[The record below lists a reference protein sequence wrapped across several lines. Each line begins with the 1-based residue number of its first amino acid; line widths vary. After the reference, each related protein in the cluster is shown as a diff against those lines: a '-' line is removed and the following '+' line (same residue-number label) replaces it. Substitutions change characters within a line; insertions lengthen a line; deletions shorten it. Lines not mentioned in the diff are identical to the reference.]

1 VYDSKSNKNA
11 SERRDM
17 LKQKIGDKFAGY
29 NLWMAVAEDF
39 YPWSIRNAK
48 AWCEFK
54 KEEYG
59 HDILV
64 VLCWKHKYGKFSIR
78 YLLQNI

>member
-1 VYDSKSNKNA
+1 VYDSKSNKNVC
-11 SERRDM
+11 ERRDM

-29 NLWMAVAEDF
+29 NLWVAVAEDF

-54 KEEYG
+54 KE
-59 HDILV
+59 
-64 VLCWKHKYGKFSIR
+64 
-78 YLLQNI
+78 